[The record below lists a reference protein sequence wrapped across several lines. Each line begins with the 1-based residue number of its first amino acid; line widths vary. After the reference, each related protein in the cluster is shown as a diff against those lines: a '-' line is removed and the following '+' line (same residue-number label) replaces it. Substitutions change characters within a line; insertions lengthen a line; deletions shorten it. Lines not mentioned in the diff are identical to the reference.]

1 MKHLEGRAAIVTGAG
16 RGIGRE
22 IALELARHGA
32 KVMVN
37 DPGLGRGGEAVDDE
51 VKPADQVVKEIEDMG
66 GTAVPATNPLLTTL
80 T

>member
-37 DPGLGRGGEAVDDE
+37 DPGLGRGGEADDE

-66 GTAVPATNPLLTTL
+66 GTAVPVRIRC
-80 T
+80 

>member
-37 DPGLGRGGEAVDDE
+37 DPGLGRGGEAEDDE
-51 VKPADQVVKEIEDMG
+51 V
-66 GTAVPATNPLLTTL
+66 
-80 T
+80 